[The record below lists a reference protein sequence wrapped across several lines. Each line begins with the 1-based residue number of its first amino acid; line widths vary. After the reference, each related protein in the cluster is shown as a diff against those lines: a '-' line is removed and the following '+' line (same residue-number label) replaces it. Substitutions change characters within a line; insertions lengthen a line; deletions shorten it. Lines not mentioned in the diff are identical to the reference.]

1 MTRNSRLFHRLLL
14 LGGLLLL
21 PGCQDSINN
30 LSTELY
36 SNGDFSPRNLAR
48 TTLAV
53 TPVVPGDATKAEA
66 RTLSGL
72 LDREL
77 QKKLPPSSL
86 FTTEQVRQRLASD
99 PVLATEWKA
108 MAPHISVHSIKGME
122 ATEAFARR
130 LGVRYLL
137 ESQIQYAEVGGGAEQ
152 VRFFSRIY
160 DLTLHRI
167 VWEGIGEGRGY
178 ERLFFPTT
186 PAPFL
191 TVAQTAAHGL
201 VARLFGH

>member
-1 MTRNSRLFHRLLL
+1 MTRSNRFAPGVLVT
-14 LGGLLLL
+14 GLLLL
-21 PGCQDSINN
+21 LPACQDTINN
-30 LSTELY
+30 LSTEIY
-36 SNGDFSPRNLAR
+36 SNGKFSARNLSGE
-48 TTLAV
+48 TLAV
-53 TPVVPGDATKAEA
+53 TPFVPGDDTKAEA
-66 RTLSGL
+66 QALSQL

-77 QKKLPPSSL
+77 SKKLPPSSMM
-86 FTTEQVRQRLASD
+86 TAAQVRMRLASD
-99 PVLATEWKA
+99 PVLATEWKT

-122 ATEAFARR
+122 ATRSFAKR

-160 DLTLHRI
+160 DLHRHRI

-178 ERLFFPTT
+178 EKLFFPTS

-191 TVAQTAAHGL
+191 TVARTAAQGL
-201 VARLFGH
+201 VSRLFGH

>member
-1 MTRNSRLFHRLLL
+1 MTRNNRLLHSFLL
-14 LGGLLLL
+14 LGGLILL
-21 PGCQDSINN
+21 PGCQDTINN

-36 SNGDFSPRNLAR
+36 SSGQFSVKDLSRGQIAI
-48 TTLAV
+48 
-53 TPVVPGDATKAEA
+53 TPVVPGDDTKAEA
-66 RTLSGL
+66 KALSEF
-72 LDREL
+72 LDQEFS
-77 QKKLPPSSL
+77 KKLPSSTL
-86 FTTEQVRQRLASD
+86 LTSAQLRQHLAGD
-99 PVLATEWKA
+99 PVLAGEWA
-108 MAPHISVHSIKGME
+108 LMSPHISVHSIKGME
-122 ATEAFARR
+122 ATQSFAKR

-160 DLTLHRI
+160 DRRLHRI

-191 TVAQTAAHGL
+191 TVAQTAARGL
-201 VARLFGH
+201 VSRLFGH

>member
-36 SNGDFSPRNLAR
+36 SKGDFSPRNLER

-77 QKKLPPSSL
+77 QKRLPPSSL
-86 FTTEQVRQRLASD
+86 FTTEQVRRRLASD
-99 PVLATEWKA
+99 PVLATQWKA
-108 MAPHISVHSIKGME
+108 MAPHISVHSIKGMV

-137 ESQIQYAEVGGGAEQ
+137 ESQIQYAEVGGGES
-152 VRFFSRIY
+152 RFVFFPAFTISRSTGSCGRESERGGAMS
-160 DLTLHRI
+160 DSSFRRHR
-167 VWEGIGEGRGY
+167 
-178 ERLFFPTT
+178 RLF
-186 PAPFL
+186 
-191 TVAQTAAHGL
+191 
-201 VARLFGH
+201 